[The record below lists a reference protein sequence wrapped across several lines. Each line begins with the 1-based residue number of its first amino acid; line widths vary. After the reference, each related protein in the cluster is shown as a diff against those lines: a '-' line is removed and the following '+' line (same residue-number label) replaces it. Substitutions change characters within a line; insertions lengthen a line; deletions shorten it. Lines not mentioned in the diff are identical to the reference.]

1 MPLTNLPESGPPK
14 VFASSIDS
22 LMAAFNGTLGKYES
36 SNVAIRRRVRSTLAI
51 WSRSQLLEAS
61 ASRASISCWCSCTPW
76 IKVRA
81 KSTVSGS
88 AFDSAAW
95 YSSARSRSPPPSLSS
110 SNRTLSASSR
120 ARWRRPIRALGILGE
135 PHVADEHVDLPHF
148 EAEHL
153 VDGVRHLAL
162 NFGGHG
168 RDVRRMVDDDEQLD
182 VQRIVAHF
190 HPDALIGGAGR
201 QQPMAVAG
209 AGRIHAHDP
218 LDLTGGERRGD

>member
-95 YSSARSRSPPPSLSS
+95 YPSARSRSLPPSLSS

-135 PHVADEHVDLPHF
+135 PHVADEHVDLTYLEP
-148 EAEHL
+148 EHL
-153 VDGVRHLAL
+153 VDGVGHLPL
-162 NFGGHG
+162 HLCGDG
-168 RDVRRMVDDDEQLD
+168 RNMRRMVDDHEQFN
-182 VQRIVAHF
+182 VQRV
-190 HPDALIGGAGR
+190 
-201 QQPMAVAG
+201 M
-209 AGRIHAHDP
+209 
-218 LDLTGGERRGD
+218 